1 MIPRIQTGT
10 SFAGAGLYYL
20 HDKKRDGES
29 ERLTDERVAWTYAIN
44 TMEEDPEAV
53 LAEMRQT
60 AFDQPLLKQLS
71 GNRIDGRPTERT
83 VMTVALAWSPEQAPP
98 TKEHMIE
105 TGHSFLQFMKWEA
118 HQVLFVSHNDTK
130 HPHVH
135 LIINRVHPETGMTM
149 DDKWYK
155 TYAQRWALKYE
166 REHGQI
172 FCHAREAR
180 YDRDQERDAPHMN
193 YREWQAWQAIAK
205 ENAHDPEFRQALEAG
220 EWDALKQGQKQE
232 RMGFWKET
240 GRMRQDLRATLRE
253 NVREEFAG
261 EWRAYALHRAEQ
273 LEKARAYDREAR
285 RAIRHLRRAHG
296 ARAGQRVR
304 KDDVGHRLRG
314 QDAQTAWIGESA
326 ARSIEQVRE
335 RQKAHHDRMRREL
348 AGMRAGISSRQKARL
363 EKLAAPAL
371 DQLIKDRFAAFD
383 EVKTRHRQEKAGLRE
398 DQAEGVR
405 RPDVLKG
412 YSKGGPQTPLTA
424 EQAAAY
430 IHHARD
436 AATRQSEFDR
446 ARGETTR
453 RDRGRRS
460 EPDRDAR
467 QEKPTR
473 EMTESRAKAA
483 NRNQEVTERKAKDL
497 AHAKRIAAV
506 NEMLADR
513 KFDRERG
520 GGRTRDR

>member
-20 HDKKRDGES
+20 HDKRRDGES

-44 TMEEDPEAV
+44 TMEQDPEAV

-71 GNRIDGRPTERT
+71 GNRLDGRPTERT

-155 TYAQRWALKYE
+155 TNAQRWALKYE

-193 YREWQAWQAIAK
+193 YREWQTWQAIAK

-261 EWRAYALHRAEQ
+261 EWHAYALEKAER
-273 LEKARAYDREAR
+273 LEKARAYDREVR
-285 RAIRHLRRAHG
+285 RALRHLRRGHG
-296 ARAGQRVR
+296 ANAGQRVR
-304 KDDVGHRLRG
+304 KDDVLHRLKSR
-314 QDAQTAWIGESA
+314 DAQTVWIGDQSA
-326 ARSIEQVRE
+326 HSIEQIKE
-335 RQKAHHDRMRREL
+335 RQKAYHDRMREDL
-348 AGMRAGISSRQKARL
+348 AKMRADISSRQKACF

-371 DQLIKDRFAAFD
+371 DKFIKDRFAAFD
-383 EVKTRHRQEKAGLRE
+383 EVKARHRQEKAGLRD
-398 DQAEGVR
+398 DQAQDVR
-405 RPDVLKG
+405 RPDVLQG
-412 YSKGGPQTPLTA
+412 YGKTSQATPLTA
-424 EQAAAY
+424 TQFEAYLRQAHETAA
-430 IHHARD
+430 R
-436 AATRQSEFDR
+436 RSEFEQ

-453 RDRGRRS
+453 ADHARRS
-460 EPDRDAR
+460 EPGRDEQQATR
-467 QEKPTR
+467 GR
-473 EMTESRAKAA
+473 EMTERRAAA
-483 NRNQEVTERKAKDL
+483 ASRNQEVTERKAKDL